1 MTVLSFLLLLLVAA
15 ICGAI
20 GQAIVGYS
28 RGGLLTTIAIG
39 FIGALF
45 GMWLGGALGMKEI
58 FAVNIGGYTFPIIWS
73 IVGAALFVAIISLIT
88 RRRYV

>member
-20 GQAIVGYS
+20 GQAIVGFS

-45 GMWLGGALGMKEI
+45 GMWLGGLLGLKEL
-58 FAVNIGGYTFPIIWS
+58 FAVNIGGYTFPIVWS
-73 IVGAALFVAIISLIT
+73 IVGAALFVAIISFFT
-88 RRRYV
+88 RRRYI